1 MLVCLLF
8 SRRCFH
14 LKESPVFKRVPE
26 ASNRPGVVAK
36 TVAQTTFRFGYW
48 KWVELIAIFSRPTFL
63 RPLFA
68 PRLLLLGHNCET
80 SRVTVSTRRVLA
92 SWTIFPKEVLEPLL
106 PQIDYTLRF
115 ARVAIFP
122 KPNSRRSAVTSVRPS
137 TSAVAAKKRSAG
149 SGCSSGNSWAATT
162 ISCVNGASR
171 MCIVAFATQSRIV
184 PSKCIRRLACN
195 SSASQVLTGD
205 NHSSFWPSLSSC
217 CTRRESRLG

>member
-36 TVAQTTFRFGYW
+36 TVAQTTFRFLEVGRIDRHSL
-48 KWVELIAIFSRPTFL
+48 KAHVPEAVVRPETTL
-63 RPLFA
+63 V
-68 PRLLLLGHNCET
+68 GHNCET
-80 SRVTVSTRRVLA
+80 NRATVSTRQALA
-92 SWTIFPKEVLEPLL
+92 SRTILPKEVLKPLL
-106 PQIDYTLRF
+106 PQIDYTQRF

-162 ISCVNGASR
+162 IS
-171 MCIVAFATQSRIV
+171 
-184 PSKCIRRLACN
+184 
-195 SSASQVLTGD
+195 
-205 NHSSFWPSLSSC
+205 
-217 CTRRESRLG
+217 

>member
-68 PRLLLLGHNCET
+68 PRPSCWGT
-80 SRVTVSTRRVLA
+80 IAKPVVRPYRRAGFWRVGQFPRRR
-92 SWTIFPKEVLEPLL
+92 SWNLIAANRLHSAVCQGGDL
-106 PQIDYTLRF
+106 PQAQQSTVGGHERQAKHFCCSGQKAIRWIRMLKRQFLGYRPGF
-115 ARVAIFP
+115 GKARANRLSWG
-122 KPNSRRSAVTSVRPS
+122 KM
-137 TSAVAAKKRSAG
+137 AAAG
-149 SGCSSGNSWAATT
+149 
-162 ISCVNGASR
+162 
-171 MCIVAFATQSRIV
+171 
-184 PSKCIRRLACN
+184 
-195 SSASQVLTGD
+195 
-205 NHSSFWPSLSSC
+205 
-217 CTRRESRLG
+217 

>member
-1 MLVCLLF
+1 MPQLLREVRGRCATVCLLF
-8 SRRCFH
+8 PFERTASVYRRSR
-14 LKESPVFKRVPE
+14 
-26 ASNRPGVVAK
+26 A
-36 TVAQTTFRFGYW
+36 
-48 KWVELIAIFSRPTFL
+48 
-63 RPLFA
+63 
-68 PRLLLLGHNCET
+68 
-80 SRVTVSTRRVLA
+80 LA

-106 PQIDYTLRF
+106 RWHGAQIDCTQRF

-171 MCIVAFATQSRIV
+171 MCIVAVATQSRIV

-205 NHSSFWPSLSSC
+205 NHSSFWPSLNSC

>member
-1 MLVCLLF
+1 VLVCLLF

-36 TVAQTTFRFGYW
+36 TLAQTTFRFGYW
-48 KWVELIAIFSRPTFL
+48 KWVELIAIVSRPTFL

-68 PRLLLLGHNCET
+68 TLLSGHNCET
-80 SRVTVSTRRVLA
+80 SRATVSTHRALA
-92 SWTIFPKEVLEPLL
+92 SWTISPKEVLEPLL
-106 PQIDYTLRF
+106 PQIDCTQRF

-122 KPNSRRSAVTSVRPS
+122 KPNSRRSAVTSVRPI

-162 ISCVNGASR
+162 IS
-171 MCIVAFATQSRIV
+171 
-184 PSKCIRRLACN
+184 
-195 SSASQVLTGD
+195 
-205 NHSSFWPSLSSC
+205 
-217 CTRRESRLG
+217 

>member
-1 MLVCLLF
+1 
-8 SRRCFH
+8 
-14 LKESPVFKRVPE
+14 
-26 ASNRPGVVAK
+26 
-36 TVAQTTFRFGYW
+36 
-48 KWVELIAIFSRPTFL
+48 
-63 RPLFA
+63 
-68 PRLLLLGHNCET
+68 LLGHNCET
-80 SRVTVSTRRVLA
+80 SRATVSTRRALA
-92 SWTIFPKEVLEPLL
+92 SWTIFPKDVLEPLL
-106 PQIDYTLRF
+106 RWHGGQIDCTQRF

-205 NHSSFWPSLSSC
+205 NHSSFRPSVSSC
-217 CTRRESRLG
+217 CTRRESRRGCAKLQSQMWVSSSSFNALTPQFLGSQ

>member
-1 MLVCLLF
+1 MVHATAYRSGFVVRRALVAI
-8 SRRCFH
+8 RH
-14 LKESPVFKRVPE
+14 ILKAHDLE
-26 ASNRPGVVAK
+26 AVV
-36 TVAQTTFRFGYW
+36 RGHSCW
-48 KWVELIAIFSRPTFL
+48 
-63 RPLFA
+63 
-68 PRLLLLGHNCET
+68 GHNCET
-80 SRVTVSTRRVLA
+80 SRATVSTRRALA
-92 SWTIFPKEVLEPLL
+92 SWTISPKEVLEPLT
-106 PQIDYTLRF
+106 PQIDCTQRF

-122 KPNSRRSAVTSVRPS
+122 KPHSRRSAVTSVRPS

-171 MCIVAFATQSRIV
+171 MCIVAVATQSRIV